1 MKIVLPG
8 GAGAM
13 AFPAAIHFL
22 EQKDVTKLRILD
34 TDKHFLD
41 ERIAMLNDERVE
53 GKVLDLMDVEASAE
67 MFSGFDVIYNCA
79 FKTTCSAATEAAL
92 QAGVNYL
99 DLGGFDKPGQISLSG
114 AFEKKGLIGICG
126 VGTAT
131 GMSNIMSAYGVRQL
145 DDVESIRIVDAC
157 VDIVPDTDH
166 SRPLYW
172 GFAIENIID
181 EFVEDSPYFDGGQL
195 KQVPAMSYPE
205 VVNFRPPAGP
215 VKVATT
221 VHSEPISLSET
232 FKEKGLKHASWKIG
246 FEPDFEEKMNFVK
259 DLGLLNEK
267 PIEVDG
273 QMVSPRALFLKLA
286 HNQPPE
292 TKKAPDFRGHMMVIV
307 KGKKKGQTT
316 EYRITEYAT
325 EALTHKMQNKG
336 VFSSYRSGLYG
347 AIGALMI
354 GRGQIEKKGVFYPEA
369 CVPPEQFL
377 REAARAGI
385 EIEVSRRTL
394 IED

>member
-1 MKIVLPG
+1 
-8 GAGAM
+8 
-13 AFPAAIHFL
+13 
-22 EQKDVTKLRILD
+22 
-34 TDKHFLD
+34 
-41 ERIAMLNDERVE
+41 
-53 GKVLDLMDVEASAE
+53 
-67 MFSGFDVIYNCA
+67 
-79 FKTTCSAATEAAL
+79 
-92 QAGVNYL
+92 
-99 DLGGFDKPGQISLSG
+99 
-114 AFEKKGLIGICG
+114 
-126 VGTAT
+126 
-131 GMSNIMSAYGVRQL
+131 
-145 DDVESIRIVDAC
+145 VESIRIVDAC

-181 EFVEDSPYFDGGQL
+181 EFVEDSPYFDDGQL
-195 KQVPAMSYPE
+195 KYVPALSYPE

-259 DLGLLNEK
+259 ALGLLNEK

-273 QMVSPRALFLKLA
+273 QMVSPRALFLKLV

-307 KGKKKGQTT
+307 KGKKAGQTV
-316 EYRITEYAT
+316 EYTLTEYAS
-325 EALTHKMQNKG
+325 EALTLRMQSKG
-336 VFSSYRSGLYG
+336 VLSSYRSGLYG

-354 GRGQIEKKGVFYPEA
+354 GRGQIDKKGVFYPEA